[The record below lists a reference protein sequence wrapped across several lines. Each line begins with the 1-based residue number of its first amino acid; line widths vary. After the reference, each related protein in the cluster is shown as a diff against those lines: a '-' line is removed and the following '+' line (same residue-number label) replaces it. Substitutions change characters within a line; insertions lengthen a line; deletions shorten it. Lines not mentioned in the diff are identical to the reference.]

1 MFCLRIMAFL
11 ILSLGLVFTFGCSSS
26 KDKKQ
31 QPVETKA
38 KFVDATDKK
47 IVDGIPQLGIKKY
60 ILPNGL
66 RILLVPN
73 DKLPTFSFY
82 IHYGVGAKHEVPGIT
97 GASHFLEHMM
107 FKGAKDFGKG
117 SFDRLIEGNGGVSNA
132 YTSNDATVYH
142 ENLPIDALDI
152 TLRMEADRMQN
163 LLLDPQEFL
172 AEKDVV
178 LEERKM
184 RYENSPKGQLFIR
197 TMTTMY
203 EGNPYGS
210 PVIGSIEDI
219 KRVSRDEVFDY
230 FKKFY
235 APNNAVLVVAGDINE
250 SKTIK
255 LVENIFGVIPASTE
269 VVGAKKVRENP
280 DMYKTGF
287 KQDKIEMLYGQSE
300 NPLFMLSIPAYP
312 YGAREGYALDI
323 LSKIWGEGSSS
334 YLEQKYVKSLS
345 PLLVNVSVGNY
356 SKQHSGMFY
365 VMGEFYKNTSMTWWK
380 KELQTDLENFCQ
392 NEITPKNLAKAVNA
406 SEKEYYDELD
416 QNSGVADTVG
426 TMELFFGDFK
436 RYIDELKVY
445 RTITVDELKV
455 ECDKLAKKPK
465 YLLGIWKKFDKKV
478 KL

>member
-1 MFCLRIMAFL
+1 MYYLRIAVFL
-11 ILSLGLVFTFGCSSS
+11 ILALAIGCSSS
-26 KDKKQ
+26 KDKNDSVISKATF
-31 QPVETKA
+31 VESTE
-38 KFVDATDKK
+38 KK

-66 RILLVPN
+66 RILLVAN

-82 IHYGVGAKHEVPGIT
+82 IHYGVGSKDEVPGIT
-97 GASHFLEHMM
+97 GSSHFLEHMM

-142 ENLPIDALDI
+142 ENLPIDALNI
-152 TLRMEADRMQN
+152 TLKMEADRMQN

-184 RYENSPKGQLFIR
+184 RYENSPQGQLFIR
-197 TMTTMY
+197 TMTTIY
-203 EGNPYGS
+203 DGTPYGS
-210 PVIGSIEDI
+210 SVIGSIEDI

-235 APNNAVLVVAGDINE
+235 APNNAVMVIAGDINE
-250 SKTIK
+250 GKTIK
-255 LVENIFGVIPASTE
+255 MIESIFGPIPASKE
-269 VVGAKKVRENP
+269 VEAAKKIRENP
-280 DMYKTGF
+280 DMYKTTF
-287 KQDKIEMLYGQSE
+287 TQDKVELLYGQSE
-300 NPLFMLSIPAYP
+300 NPLFMLTIPAYP
-312 YGAREGYALDI
+312 YGTREGYALDI
-323 LSKIWGEGSSS
+323 LGKIWGEGSSS

-345 PLLVNVSVGNY
+345 PLLVNVSAGNY

-365 VMGEFYKNTSMTWWK
+365 IMGEFYKNTSFGWWK
-380 KELQTDLENFCQ
+380 KEIQTNLENFCQ
-392 NEITPKNLAKAVNA
+392 NEITPKNLAKAINGA
-406 SEKEYYDELD
+406 EKEYYDSLD
-416 QNSGVADTVG
+416 QNSGVADTIG
-426 TMELFFGDFK
+426 TMELFLGDFK
-436 RYIDELKVY
+436 RYVDELKVY
-445 RTITVDELKV
+445 RTLTVDELKV
-455 ECDKLAKKPK
+455 ECGKLVKKPK

>member
-1 MFCLRIMAFL
+1 MVGHK
-11 ILSLGLVFTFGCSSS
+11 ILSVFILSALINSCSSS
-26 KDKKQ
+26 KNKGK
-31 QPVETKA
+31 ESTHA
-38 KFVDATDKK
+38 KFVDATEKQV
-47 IVDGIPQLGIKKY
+47 IDGIPLLTIKKY

-66 RILLVPN
+66 KILLVPN

-82 IHYGVGAKHEVPGIT
+82 LHYGVGAKHETPGIT
-97 GASHFLEHMM
+97 GSSHFLEHMM

-142 ENLPIDALDI
+142 ENLPIDALEI
-152 TLRMEADRMQN
+152 TLKMEADRMQN

-178 LEERKM
+178 LEERKL

-197 TMTTMY
+197 TMMTMY
-203 EGNPYGS
+203 EGTPYGT
-210 PVIGSIEDI
+210 PVIGSIEDV
-219 KRVSRDEVFDY
+219 KRVSRDEVFEY

-235 APNNAVLVVAGDINE
+235 APNNAVLVIAGDISE

-255 LVENIFGVIPASTE
+255 YLETIFGSIPSSTQVE
-269 VVGAKKVRENP
+269 AAKKVRENP
-280 DMYKTGF
+280 DMYAHTF
-287 KQDKIEMLYGQSE
+287 KQDKMELLYGQSE
-300 NPLFMLSIPAYP
+300 NPLFMMAIPAYAH
-312 YGAREGYALDI
+312 GTRQSFALDI
-323 LSKIWGEGSSS
+323 LGKMWGEGSSS
-334 YLEQKYVKSLS
+334 YLEQKYVKSLN
-345 PLLVNVSVGNY
+345 PLLLDVSVGNY

-365 VMGEFYKNTSMTWWK
+365 LMGEFYKNTSYGWWK
-380 KELQTDLENFCQ
+380 KELQNDLEYFCA
-392 NEITPKNLAKAVNA
+392 NEITPKNLSKAINYA
-406 SEKEYYDELD
+406 EKSYYENLD

-436 RYIDELKVY
+436 KYVDELKVY
-445 RTITVDELKV
+445 KSLTVEELKS
-455 ECDKLAKKPK
+455 ECVTLSKKPK

>member
-1 MFCLRIMAFL
+1 MRGCRVIFL
-11 ILSLGLVFTFGCSSS
+11 LLMVAGFGCTSS
-26 KDKKQ
+26 KNKKQ
-31 QPVETKA
+31 QEAQKA
-38 KFVDATDKK
+38 KFVEATEKK
-47 IVDGIPQLGIKKY
+47 VVEGVPQLEIKKF

-66 RILLVPN
+66 RVLLAPN

-97 GASHFLEHMM
+97 GSSHFLEHMM

-142 ENLPIDALDI
+142 ENLPIEALEI
-152 TLRMEADRMQN
+152 TLKMEADRMQN

-197 TMTTMY
+197 TMTVMY
-203 EGNPYGS
+203 EGTPYGT

-219 KRVSRDEVFDY
+219 KRVSRDEVFEY
-230 FKKFY
+230 FKKYY
-235 APNNAVLVVAGDINE
+235 APNNAVLMIAGDI
-250 SKTIK
+250 SDGKTLKMI
-255 LVENIFGVIPASTE
+255 ENIFGGIPASKE
-269 VVGAKKVRENP
+269 VVAAKKVRENAE
-280 DMYKTGF
+280 MYVSTF
-287 KQDKIEMLYGQSE
+287 KQDKLELLYGQSE

-323 LSKIWGEGSSS
+323 LAKIWGQGSSS

-345 PLLVNVSVGNY
+345 PLLVNVTAGNY

-365 VMGEFYKNTSMTWWK
+365 IMGEFYKNTSFGWWK
-380 KELQTDLENFCQ
+380 KEIQTDLENFCQ
-392 NEITPKNLAKAVNA
+392 NEITPKNVAKAINYA
-406 SEKEYYDELD
+406 EKQYYENLD
-416 QNSGVADTVG
+416 QNSGIADTVG

-436 RYIDELKVY
+436 KYIEELKVY
-445 RTITVDELKV
+445 RTVTVDELKV
-455 ECDKLAKKPK
+455 ECVKLSKKPK

>member
-1 MFCLRIMAFL
+1 MFSLKLVVVFL
-11 ILSLGLVFTFGCSSS
+11 LGLNILLTSSCSSS
-26 KDKKQ
+26 KEKA
-31 QPVETKA
+31 PVKA
-38 KFVDATDKK
+38 QAQFLESTDKK
-47 IVDGIPQLGIKKY
+47 MVDGIPQLAIKKY

-66 RILLVPN
+66 KILLAPN

-82 IHYGVGAKHEVPGIT
+82 LHYGVGAKHEVPGIT
-97 GASHFLEHMM
+97 GSSHFLEHMM

-184 RYENSPKGQLFIR
+184 RYENSPKGQLFLR
-197 TMTTMY
+197 TLNTIYDNT
-203 EGNPYGS
+203 PYGT

-219 KRVSRDEVFDY
+219 KRVTRDEVFDY

-235 APNNAVLVVAGDINE
+235 APNNAVLVIAGDINE

-255 LVENIFGVIPASTE
+255 LLETIFGNIPASTE
-269 VVGAKKVRENP
+269 VKAVKDVRENP
-280 DMYKTGF
+280 SAYTTNF
-287 KQDKIEMLYGQSE
+287 KQDKVELLYGQSE
-300 NPLFMLSIPAYP
+300 NPLFMLAIPAAA
-312 YGAREGYALDI
+312 YGSRESNALDI
-323 LSKIWGEGSSS
+323 LGKMWGEGNSS

-345 PLLVNVSVGNY
+345 PLLVNVSSGNY
-356 SKQHSGMFY
+356 SMQHSGMFY
-365 VMGEFYKNTSMTWWK
+365 VMGEFYKNTSFGFWK
-380 KELQTDLENFCQ
+380 KELQNDLDYFCQ
-392 NEITPKNLAKAVNA
+392 NEITPKNLAKAINS
-406 SEKEYYDELD
+406 SEKQYYDNLD
-416 QNSGVADTVG
+416 QNSGIADTIG

-436 RYIDELKVY
+436 KYADELKVY
-445 RTITVDELKV
+445 RTLTVDELKI
-455 ECDKLAKKPK
+455 ECEKLSKKPK
-465 YLLGIWKKFDKKV
+465 YLLGIWKKFDKKI